1 MIEVVI
7 GGTVMIVV
15 SVISCHPVETVVF
28 PFCVIVVTLG
38 HATSRDV
45 VIGGKEMVVGLSSV
59 RGGRMRLHGASHVA
73 RGLELDQ
80 ITGSI

>member
-38 HATSRDV
+38 QATSRDV
-45 VIGGKEMVVGLSSV
+45 VIGGKEMVVGLFSV
-59 RGGRMRLHGASHVA
+59 KGGRIRLQGALQVA
-73 RGLELDQ
+73 CGLELDQ
-80 ITGSI
+80 MTGSI